1 MYVCLCNGFTCRD
14 VRSAIGNGAK
24 SVGAVYRACGV
35 TPNCGRCKDS
45 IRELLDEARGRESP
59 AMALLG
65 PALVAA
71 E

>member
-14 VRSAIGNGAK
+14 VRSAIGGGAK

-35 TPNCGRCKDS
+35 KPNCGRCKES
-45 IRELLDEARGRESP
+45 IRELLDEAREPPLAG
-59 AMALLG
+59 LLG
-65 PALVAA
+65 PTLVAA

>member
-14 VRSAIGNGAK
+14 VRRVVGEGAA
-24 SVGAVYRACGV
+24 SVAAVYLACGAR
-35 TPNCGRCKDS
+35 PNCGRCKET
-45 IRELLDEARGRESP
+45 IREFLSVEPERAANDGPLA
-59 AMALLG
+59 

>member
-14 VRSAIGNGAK
+14 VRSAIGSGAR

-35 TPNCGRCKDS
+35 KPNCGRCKET
-45 IRELLDEARGRESP
+45 IRELLNEGGAREAPLPG
-59 AMALLG
+59 LFG